1 MPGTSAESAAPP
13 RIAPPDSTAPV
24 SMPEIAPRAVRPRHQ
39 IPRMSMGHSVDA
51 VNANT
56 RPTLPAR
63 PVDSVASATT
73 SGTNDEMT
81 AAMRKPRTL
90 PPRRSWL
97 ITPASETTSP
107 DEVER
112 NAANAPAMTS
122 AVSTSPSGP
131 GTSRSG
137 SSRMSASDSPGAA
150 RSGAKARP
158 RKPNAVG
165 NR

>member
-1 MPGTSAESAAPP
+1 MPA
-13 RIAPPDSTAPV
+13 
-24 SMPEIAPRAVRPRHQ
+24 IAPRAVSPRHQ
-39 IPRMSMGHSVDA
+39 MPRISIGQRVDA

-56 RPTLPAR
+56 SPTLPAR

-73 SGTNDEMT
+73 SGTNDEAT

-90 PPRRSWL
+90 PPSRSWL

-107 DEVER
+107 DDVER
-112 NAANAPAMTS
+112 NARERAGDDERGEQLAER
-122 AVSTSPSGP
+122 P

-150 RSGAKARP
+150 RSGANARP
-158 RKPNAVG
+158 RRPNAVG